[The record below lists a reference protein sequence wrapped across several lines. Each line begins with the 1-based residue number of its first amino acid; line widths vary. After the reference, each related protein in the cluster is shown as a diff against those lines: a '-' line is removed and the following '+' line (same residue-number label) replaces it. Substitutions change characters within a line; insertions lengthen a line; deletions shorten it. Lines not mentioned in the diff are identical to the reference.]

1 MERPLSGCGWWIN
14 DEQKDHHMEFSG
26 FLKSILRVDKS
37 VCILIG
43 NNVLNASPYDG
54 EKLKLRSVK
63 DKHSQCSETMPS
75 SLIIYSCLRR
85 WKLWFPELAATNRT
99 RSDALF
105 YFLQVRTMLRSIRE
119 LHALFSGTS
128 FSSLAV
134 LSCPWQNQ
142 TVAGWDFEWF
152 RSTLMFFRKL
162 ETGFSF
168 CLIIIGI
175 LHSTSVGIHHGFLP
189 VRCEK
194 RWILTCSLKIYLQYF
209 FLFFCNRVGA
219 LNKRNGSSPR
229 PPWFIPSWEHGHA
242 FLFRH

>member
-26 FLKSILRVDKS
+26 FLKSMSRVDKA

-63 DKHSQCSETMPS
+63 DKHSQYSETIPS

-85 WKLWFPELAATNRT
+85 WKLWFQVSCNKPHEIWCTFLLSASSYNVTLYTETSRT
-99 RSDALF
+99 VFRHF
-105 YFLQVRTMLRSIRE
+105 
-119 LHALFSGTS
+119 
-128 FSSLAV
+128 FSSSCCSQ
-134 LSCPWQNQ
+134 LSVTKPDSRQLGFWM
-142 TVAGWDFEWF
+142 A

-162 ETGFSF
+162 ETDFSF

-194 RWILTCSLKIYLQYF
+194 RRILTCSLKIYLQYF
-209 FLFFCNRVGA
+209 FCSFA
-219 LNKRNGSSPR
+219 T
-229 PPWFIPSWEHGHA
+229 E
-242 FLFRH
+242 